1 MPTARHSGGWG
12 AENVGDPRI
21 RHVLCEL
28 LRGCRKELGDTSWRT
43 WAGGQAEPRD
53 RSGGW
58 GLGVG
63 ERASPWGL
71 GRARRLG
78 TFPGPPRKPSTQQAF
93 NNRTSG
99 NRTHTSSRVDRGP
112 FVLPAESSCPPHPLH
127 NCWPTS
133 PRRNRLGTAGLREEM
148 LKFPCSCRKHDSHS
162 SWVLSVSSF
171 SFASN

>member
-28 LRGCRKELGDTSWRT
+28 LLGCREELGDTSWRT
-43 WAGGQAEPRD
+43 WAGGRAEPRD
-53 RSGGW
+53 RGGGW
-58 GLGVG
+58 G

-71 GRARRLG
+71 GRARCLG

-99 NRTHTSSRVDRGP
+99 NRTHTSSRIDRGP
-112 FVLPAESSCPPHPLH
+112 FVLPAESSCPPPPPARLLAHIP
-127 NCWPTS
+127 PTEP
-133 PRRNRLGTAGLREEM
+133 PRNSRAQRRDVEISMFVQKTRFAFQLGAVCLIFFLCFQLIGI
-148 LKFPCSCRKHDSHS
+148 
-162 SWVLSVSSF
+162 
-171 SFASN
+171 